1 MAIQASFAEELSGLH
16 DSDHGFLAL
25 LGDNENLDLS
35 LLDIENSI
43 CGVPAFFSKFNMVV
57 PSPTLAR
64 KRFGSN
70 KLFAAFDMRPLAPGV
85 DLGLAGPAASML
97 GNSAVLRRR
106 ALRMDA
112 RDGRFMEGAKLRA
125 LQRLPTQQPI

>member
-16 DSDHGFLAL
+16 DSDHGLLAL

-43 CGVPAFFSKFNMVV
+43 CGVPLRKTAAFFSKFSMVV

-97 GNSAVLRRR
+97 GR
-106 ALRMDA
+106 
-112 RDGRFMEGAKLRA
+112 G
-125 LQRLPTQQPI
+125 